1 MSDRRLQTAE
11 DISLVGMTSHSW
23 RDLIHTF
30 VASNRAQRLKPWQGQ
45 TARRGNV
52 RVLMQAVSGSTF

>member
-1 MSDRRLQTAE
+1 MNDRRLQTAE
-11 DISLVGMTSHSW
+11 DIPPVGTASHSR
-23 RDLIHTF
+23 RDLIANF
-30 VASNRAQRLKPWQGQ
+30 VANDRAQYLKSWQGQ